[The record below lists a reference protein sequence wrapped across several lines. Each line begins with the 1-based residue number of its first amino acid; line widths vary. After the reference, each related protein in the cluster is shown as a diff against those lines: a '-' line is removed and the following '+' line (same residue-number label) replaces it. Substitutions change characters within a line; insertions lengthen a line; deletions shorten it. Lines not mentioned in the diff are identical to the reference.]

1 MTLNM
6 QKLMVI
12 LWLDGLTESP
22 SAMWADRKTTLDNA
36 NMFQSC
42 TFPKQQVRQ
51 LLRAAYPTWMPFR
64 THLNDGVIHVHV
76 VLLPDGR

>member
-1 MTLNM
+1 
-6 QKLMVI
+6 
-12 LWLDGLTESP
+12 
-22 SAMWADRKTTLDNA
+22 MWADRKTTLDNA
-36 NMFQSC
+36 NTFQSC